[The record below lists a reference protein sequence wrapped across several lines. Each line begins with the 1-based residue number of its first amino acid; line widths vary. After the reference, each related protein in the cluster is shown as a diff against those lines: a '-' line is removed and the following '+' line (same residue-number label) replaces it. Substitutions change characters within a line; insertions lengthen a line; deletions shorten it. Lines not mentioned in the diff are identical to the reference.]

1 MMSFTTQQLQG
12 GVKYSTGVK
21 LGNWD
26 EDIARL
32 EIASRDFESR
42 RAKGEL
48 LHLRKARE
56 AAFLSQSAP
65 HSTSRD
71 GLIRFGD
78 ALQLETRGDCA
89 RVLSN
94 HVFSYVAPGHARV
107 TAGQNRAPMARNVWK
122 VRAVRGTAGGG
133 SGWARAPGVPDD
145 DVLRFG
151 DRIRLEA
158 DDALVADASSGAL
171 GGIAR
176 VDTRPPSPPPS

>member
-12 GVKYSTGVK
+12 GVKYSAGPK
-21 LGNWD
+21 IGNWN

-32 EIASRDFESR
+32 EIAARDFESR

-65 HSTSRD
+65 HSVSRD

-78 ALQLETRGDCA
+78 ALQLETRGAGGSDS

-94 HVFSYVAPGHARV
+94 HVFSYVSPGHARI
-107 TAGQNRAPMARNVWK
+107 TAGENRAPMARNIWK
-122 VRAVRGTAGGG
+122 VVAIHGKGGVG
-133 SGWARAPGVPDD
+133 GWSRAPGVPVD

-158 DDALVADASSGAL
+158 DDALVADASTGAFTP
-171 GGIAR
+171 
-176 VDTRPPSPPPS
+176 VSV